1 MSGVRAAL
9 FLDFDNVYTAIA
21 QHGHEAAEEFATNP
35 WRWFRWLES
44 GDPGSGAP
52 TDPDSPRRILSRNCY
67 LNPRAFGR
75 YRSDFTRAGFRV
87 VDCPPLTRQHKTS
100 TDIHMVMDVLDTLDH
115 KTHFDE
121 FILLSG
127 DADFTPLLTRLRAHD
142 RRTIVLAVGPTAAAY
157 RSVVD
162 TLCSEDDFLRA
173 VQQRDDAPPRE
184 TPYRY
189 SSQRELSRIALV
201 AKANLE
207 RTLREQ
213 PSSDERVAGA
223 ATPEPEQ
230 ISLLGPASERID
242 PELLSRMSEDLERE
256 AVAGPVAART
266 LPGLYRKFPEFR
278 ESQDWLGHWG
288 LRALTGKLVQLCDG
302 RLRLE
307 GDGEQW
313 YVERAPDAAP
323 IPAAETT
330 PKVPVPVASKVVTVV
345 TTTPEAQLAGRL
357 RVAVGGLLE
366 RSARPMTLV
375 SIAQELQKQ
384 FGATTLTNWA
394 GFGNFRAFVEANLP
408 EGAALDQLSATEWV
422 LRDGARHPSAQDARM
437 QLPEP
442 RVVERISRITGVP
455 ALTPHAYRVLFEGAA
470 TFLERSDFAM
480 LEMVRHLREAAASA
494 GVSVSRS
501 NAQFVAKGLP
511 PAELTNLKTQGRVSA
526 LAIGL
531 LFRDQARNLCEDAAL
546 QLSSEEVKVIDG
558 WLLGAFGEGALP

>member
-44 GDPGSGAP
+44 GDPATGAP

-173 VQQRDDAPPRE
+173 VQRRDDASPRE
-184 TPYRY
+184 APYRY
-189 SSQRELSRIALV
+189 APQRELSRIALV
-201 AKANLE
+201 AKAQLE
-207 RTLREQ
+207 RSLREQ
-213 PSSDERVAGA
+213 QGGEEAQSEVATG
-223 ATPEPEQ
+223 EPEQ
-230 ISLLGPASERID
+230 ISLLGPASERVD
-242 PELLSRMSEDLERE
+242 PELLARMAEDLERE
-256 AVAGPVAART
+256 ASAGPVAART
-266 LPGLYRKFPEFR
+266 LPSLYRKFPEFR

-288 LRALTGKLVQLCDG
+288 LRALTGKLVQLCEG

-313 YVERAPDAAP
+313 YVERLPEAPVLVVTDQPAKPAAP
-323 IPAAETT
+323 A
-330 PKVPVPVASKVVTVV
+330 VSKVVTVV
-345 TTTPEAQLAGRL
+345 TSTPEAQLAGRL

-375 SIAQELQKQ
+375 SIAQDLQKQ
-384 FGATTLTNWA
+384 FGAAALTNWA
-394 GFGNFRAFVEANLP
+394 GFGNFRAFLEANLP
-408 EGAALDQLSATEWV
+408 DGSALEQLSATEWV
-422 LRDGARHPSAQDARM
+422 LRDQVRHPSAQDARM

-455 ALTPHAYRVLFEGAA
+455 ALTPHAYRILFEAA
-470 TFLERSDFAM
+470 AGFLERSDFAM
-480 LEMVRHLREAAASA
+480 LEMVRHLRDAATSA
-494 GVSVSRS
+494 GVTVSRS

-511 PAELTNLKTQGRVSA
+511 PAELASLKAQGRMTA
-526 LAIGL
+526 LSVGL
-531 LFRDQARNLCEDAAL
+531 LFRDQIRNLCEDAAL

-558 WLLGAFGEGALP
+558 WLLGAMGDGAVP

>member
-44 GDPGSGAP
+44 GDPATGAP
-52 TDPDSPRRILSRNCY
+52 TDPSSPRRILSRNCY

-142 RRTIVLAVGPTAAAY
+142 RRIIVLAVGPTAAAY

-173 VQQRDDAPPRE
+173 VQQRDDGLPRE
-184 TPYRY
+184 TSVRY
-189 SSQRELSRIALV
+189 TPPQRELSRIAQV

-207 RTLREQ
+207 RQLVPRE
-213 PSSDERVAGA
+213 SSEPEA
-223 ATPEPEQ
+223 AEPEQ
-230 ISLLGPASERID
+230 ISLLAPASERVD
-242 PELLSRMSEDLERE
+242 PELLARMAEDLERE
-256 AVAGPVAART
+256 AAMGPVAARA
-266 LPGLYRKFPEFR
+266 LPAIYRKFAEFR

-288 LRALTGKLVQLCDG
+288 LRALTAKLVQLCEQ

-313 YVERAPDAAP
+313 YVERTSEAPALVSN
-323 IPAAETT
+323 E
-330 PKVPVPVASKVVTVV
+330 PVAKAPSTGPSKVVTVV
-345 TTTPEAQLAGRL
+345 TSTPEEQLAGRL
-357 RVAVGGLLE
+357 RLAIGRQLDAAAKPVTLVAV
-366 RSARPMTLV
+366 
-375 SIAQELQKQ
+375 AQELQKQ
-384 FGATTLTNWA
+384 FGAATLTNWA
-394 GFGNFRAFVEANLP
+394 GFGNFRAFLESNLP
-408 EGAALDQLSATEWV
+408 DGAALEQLSATEWV
-422 LRDGARHPSAQDARM
+422 VRDTARHLSAQDVRM

-442 RVVERISRITGVP
+442 RVVERVARVTGVP
-455 ALTPHAYRVLFEGAA
+455 PLTPHAFKVLFDAA
-470 TFLERSDFAM
+470 AGYLERNDFAM
-480 LEMVRHLREAAASA
+480 LELVRHLRDSATAA
-494 GVSVSRS
+494 GVAVSRS
-501 NAQFVAKGLP
+501 NAQFIVKGLP
-511 PAELTNLKTQGRVSA
+511 AAELVTLKQQGRLSA
-526 LAIGL
+526 LAIGQ
-531 LFRDQARNLCEDAAL
+531 LFRDQIRNLCEDAAL
-546 QLSSEEVKVIDG
+546 QLSSEEVTVIDG
-558 WLLGAFGEGALP
+558 WVLGAMGEGSFP

>member
-44 GDPGSGAP
+44 GDPATGAP
-52 TDPDSPRRILSRNCY
+52 TDPSTPRRILSRNCY

-115 KTHFDE
+115 KTHFEE

-142 RRTIVLAVGPTAAAY
+142 RRIIVLAVGPTAAAY

-173 VQQRDDAPPRE
+173 VQQREDGAPRE
-184 TPYRY
+184 TTLRY
-189 SSQRELSRIALV
+189 PQQRELSRIAQV

-207 RTLREQ
+207 KQLQPREAV
-213 PSSDERVAGA
+213 EGEA
-223 ATPEPEQ
+223 PEPEQ
-230 ISLLGPASERID
+230 ISLLAPASEKVD
-242 PELLSRMSEDLERE
+242 PELLARMAEDLERE
-256 AVAGPVAART
+256 AALGPVAARA
-266 LPGLYRKFPEFR
+266 LPSVYRKFPEFR

-288 LRALTGKLVQLCDG
+288 LRALTAKLVQLCEQ

-313 YVERAPDAAP
+313 YVERTAEAPAMLPVEAAP
-323 IPAAETT
+323 KLATGP
-330 PKVPVPVASKVVTVV
+330 SKVVTVV
-345 TTTPEAQLAGRL
+345 TSTPEEQLAGRL
-357 RVAVGGLLE
+357 RLAIGRMVEGSAKPVTLVAV
-366 RSARPMTLV
+366 
-375 SIAQELQKQ
+375 AQELQKQ
-384 FGATTLTNWA
+384 FGAAALTNWA
-394 GFGNFRAFVEANLP
+394 GFGNFRAFLESNLP
-408 EGAALDQLSATEWV
+408 EGAALEQLSATEWV
-422 LRDGARHPSAQDARM
+422 VRDTARHLSSQDARM

-442 RVVERISRITGVP
+442 RVVERVARITGVP
-455 ALTPHAYRVLFEGAA
+455 ALTPHAFKVLFDA
-470 TFLERSDFAM
+470 TAGYLERHEFAM
-480 LEMVRHLREAAASA
+480 LELVRHLRDAASAA

-501 NAQFVAKGLP
+501 NAQFVIKGLP
-511 PAELTNLKTQGRVSA
+511 AAELASLKEQGRLTA
-526 LAIGL
+526 LAVGQ
-531 LFRDQARNLCEDAAL
+531 LFRDQIRNLCEDAAL
-546 QLSSEEVKVIDG
+546 QLSSEEATVIDG
-558 WLLGAFGEGALP
+558 WVLGAMGDGSLP